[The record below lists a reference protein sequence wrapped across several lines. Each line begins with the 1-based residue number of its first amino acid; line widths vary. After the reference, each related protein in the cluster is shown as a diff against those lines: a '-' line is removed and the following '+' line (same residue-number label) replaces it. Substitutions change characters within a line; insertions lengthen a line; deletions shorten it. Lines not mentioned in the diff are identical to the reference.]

1 MRVIML
7 QIKYDVIFEQ
17 LRGVSE
23 LWRFIVEAT
32 KHKRMKSQAET
43 CCQATVMPLWG
54 EEEED
59 KIWTS
64 RLQTLRWVSEVSRG

>member
-1 MRVIML
+1 ML
-7 QIKYDVIFEQ
+7 QIKYDVIFKQ

-32 KHKRMKSQAET
+32 KHKRMKSQGET

-54 EEEED
+54 GGGRGQD
-59 KIWTS
+59 MDVTS
-64 RLQTLRWVSEVSRG
+64 ADTPVG